1 MAAWFHGRVSVILL
15 SLFFGA
21 ALTACGSGGS
31 SDAKVRFVNASLDY
45 GAFDVY
51 FDDKLKN
58 TNVVP
63 GATSGYMDFEVK
75 SKTLKVTRTGS
86 TAALIEQTFSPA
98 SDTNYTFVILGNE
111 GSLRMSSFG
120 ENESDPSADKGTIRF
135 VNGSADAGSLDV
147 YASTSATSVTDLA
160 IRGTTGGAGSTSSWI
175 ELDKGTYKVW
185 LTASGD
191 RSDVRLFLPSVVVGD
206 KKRTSVVLMPTVG
219 GTLVNAQLLPQKE
232 TASTV
237 NNTFARIRLIA
248 GTADGARV
256 TVNATGADRLLSNA
270 SPSVSSYTQV
280 AAGQTTLNILT
291 NGIATPSLSTDIV
304 AGSDNTLLVYGAL
317 GSVQSKLIADD
328 NRSVS
333 TSGRSRIRV
342 ISGYA
347 GNGGGLTLSADYSPL
362 ASGVLTGGASPY
374 SLITSGSYSR
384 IDVSEPGVSKP
395 VYLTEDIG
403 IAAQSVYSVIVL
415 GTPSAP
421 VGVLRKDR

>member
-1 MAAWFHGRVSVILL
+1 VTAWFHRRISVIIL
-15 SLFFGA
+15 SFCFAA
-21 ALTACGSGGS
+21 ALSACGGGS
-31 SDAKVRFVNASLDY
+31 SDAKVRFVNGALDY

-58 TNVVP
+58 VGVAQGT
-63 GATSGYMDFEVK
+63 TSGYMDFEVK
-75 SKTLKVTRTGS
+75 SKTLKITRTGS
-86 TAALIEQTFSPA
+86 TAALIEQTFSPS

-120 ENESDPSADKGTIRF
+120 ENESDPAADKGTIRF
-135 VNGSADAGSLDV
+135 VNGSADSSSLDV

-160 IRGTTGGAGSTSSWI
+160 IKGTTGGPGSTSSWI

-206 KKRTSVVLMPTVG
+206 KKRTNIVLMPTVG
-219 GTLVNAQLLPQKE
+219 GTLVNAQLLQQKE
-232 TASTV
+232 AASAV

-248 GTADGARV
+248 GTSDGARV

-280 AAGQTTLNILT
+280 TAGQTTLSILT
-291 NGIATPSLSTDIV
+291 NGAAIPSLAADIV
-304 AGSDNTLLVYGAL
+304 AGSDNTLLVYGAI
-317 GSVQSKLIADD
+317 GSVQAKLIADD
-328 NRSVS
+328 NRSVT
-333 TSGRSRIRV
+333 TSGRSKIRL

-347 GNGGGLTLSADYSPL
+347 GSGGGLTLSADYSPL
-362 ASGVLTGGASPY
+362 ASGVLTGNASPY
-374 SLITSGSYSR
+374 SLITSGVYSR
-384 IDVSEPGVSKP
+384 IDASEAGVSKP
-395 VYLTEDIG
+395 VYLTEDFS